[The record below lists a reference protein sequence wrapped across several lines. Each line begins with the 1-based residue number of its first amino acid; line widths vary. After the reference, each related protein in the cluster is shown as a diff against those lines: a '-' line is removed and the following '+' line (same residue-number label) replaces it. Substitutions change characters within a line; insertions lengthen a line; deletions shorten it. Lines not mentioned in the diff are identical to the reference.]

1 MTDIQYQFGAISAA
15 SADITATSG
24 RISGQLAT
32 LKSDVAPM
40 AAIWEGD
47 AAVAWNEAQN
57 KWDNAAAE
65 LNEVLRTVARV
76 VDTGN
81 DNMSNT
87 NRAAAA
93 AWGN

>member
-1 MTDIQYQFGAISAA
+1 MSDIQYQFGAISAA

-40 AAIWEGD
+40 AGAWEGE
-47 AAVAWNEAQN
+47 AAVAWNEAQT
-57 KWDNAAAE
+57 KWDTAAAD
-65 LNEVLRTVARV
+65 LNEILRTVARV
-76 VDTGN
+76 VETGN

-87 NRAAAA
+87 NRSAAA
-93 AWGN
+93 AWGV